1 MVKRGVIILL
11 FPFVLVLFSVRLAFT
26 EFFIEWEYSKEDF
39 PEDRW
44 GLSKDVRLN
53 IAKLG
58 LRAVLSQQ
66 GMREFKA
73 SGFFSSRE
81 IKHMEDVKRFL
92 SIIFPAFYLLSAI
105 LFTLLISL
113 GSLKEIGRVLMLGGF
128 LVDVIAFVF
137 FSLSLIDY
145 NWLFVS
151 FHNLVFDPYS
161 WRFRDEDMLLRVYPM
176 KFWFDA
182 TIFVIVLTLISAAV
196 LQTVGFLLIKINRNR
211 LRA

>member
-1 MVKRGVIILL
+1 MVKRAVIILL

-26 EFFIEWEYSKEDF
+26 EFFVEWEYSKKNF

-44 GLSKDVRLN
+44 GLSKDVRLH

-58 LRAVLSQQ
+58 LRAVLSDE

-105 LFTLLISL
+105 LFALLISL
-113 GSLKEIGRVLMLGGF
+113 GSLKETGRMLMLGGF

-137 FSLSLIDY
+137 LLLSLIDY
-145 NWLFVS
+145 NWLFVN

-182 TIFVIVLTLISAAV
+182 TVSVIVLTLILAAI
-196 LQTVGFLLIKINRNR
+196 LQAVGFLLVKINRN
-211 LRA
+211 